1 MSYEILSE
9 FETVRNGGRVLMTF
23 HYLRDGVQKSCLFD
37 YAEANPNPP
46 DPRAWLENL
55 LAQGKTRRDLLR
67 SRQTAAVGA
76 RQDQRK
82 RG

>member
-55 LAQGKTRRDLLR
+55 LAQGKNPEGPFTVEADG
-67 SRQTAAVGA
+67 SGWS
-76 RQDQRK
+76 
-82 RG
+82 